1 MFEESR
7 PKKLVDIICDD
18 LARSNVYPQVFGP
31 AGTWLIFSAYQ
42 AFCSK
47 NKIIWYQ
54 KWKLGCAKW
63 KNQTSLAFKIGWRL
77 FTNWWL
83 LFIFKPTFVQ
93 VHYRPI
99 WKETIWTDI
108 LYTYVGIADSILQC
122 ASVIGLGR
130 IGTSM
135 KLCRP
140 PLYLTFLAE
149 MWWAPRGE
157 S

>member
-31 AGTWLIFSAYQ
+31 AVTWLIFSAHQ

-47 NKIIWYQ
+47 NKIIWHK
-54 KWKLGCAKW
+54 KWKLGCAQW
-63 KNQTSLAFKIGWRL
+63 ENQTSLALKIKFTTDL
-77 FTNWWL
+77 FGE
-83 LFIFKPTFVQ
+83 KPFE
-93 VHYRPI
+93 PI
-99 WKETIWTDI
+99 SCI
-108 LYTYVGIADSILQC
+108 GIAGSILQC
-122 ASVIGLGR
+122 ARLIGLGR

-140 PLYLTFLAE
+140 PLYLTFLAKV
-149 MWWAPRGE
+149 WWGPRGE